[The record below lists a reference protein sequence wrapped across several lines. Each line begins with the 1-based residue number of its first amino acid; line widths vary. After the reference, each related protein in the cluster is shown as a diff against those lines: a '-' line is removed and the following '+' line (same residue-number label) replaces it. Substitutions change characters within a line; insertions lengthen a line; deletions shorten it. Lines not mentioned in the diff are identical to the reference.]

1 MSWGDLLRALAEE
14 AEREAGTLRSGAE
27 QEAARA
33 LEESRRAAEARRQ
46 QALAEA
52 RARHE
57 AVARRALAEER
68 RERERVLLGAA
79 REVLEDVRAEA
90 LARTIAAAPA
100 RLPALAEALAA
111 EAGEREAEWTVDPAG
126 EEALHAALVRLGRAA
141 PIRTAAAPR
150 GGPEVLVEGRV
161 VLDATAAARLER
173 AWPDLEP
180 RLCARLFEESD
191 GDV

>member
-1 MSWGDLLRALAEE
+1 VSWGDLLRALAEE
-14 AEREAGTLRSGAE
+14 AEREAGALRSGAE
-27 QEAARA
+27 QEASRA
-33 LEESRRAAEARRQ
+33 LEESRSAAEERRR

-57 AVARRALAEER
+57 ASARRALADER

-90 LARTIAAAPA
+90 LARAIAAAPA
-100 RLPALAEALAA
+100 RLPALAEGLAA
-111 EAGEREAEWTVDPAG
+111 EAGERDAEWTVDPGG
-126 EEALHAALVRLGRAA
+126 EEALHATLVRLGRAA
-141 PIRTAAAPR
+141 PIQAAPVAR
-150 GGPEVLVEGRV
+150 GGPEALVEGRV

-173 AWPDLEP
+173 AWPELEP
-180 RLCARLFEESD
+180 RLCALLFEESD